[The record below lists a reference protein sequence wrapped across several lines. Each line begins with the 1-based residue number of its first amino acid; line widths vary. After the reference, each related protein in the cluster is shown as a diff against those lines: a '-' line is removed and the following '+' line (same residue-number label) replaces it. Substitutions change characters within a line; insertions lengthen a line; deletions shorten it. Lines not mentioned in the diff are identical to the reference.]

1 MLTIKTYTQ
10 KCPNFSVAVYVLRNL
25 FWKNMPS
32 ILTNLNDVFE
42 LFQDLFFA
50 FLL

>member
-1 MLTIKTYTQ
+1 MLNITTYSQ
-10 KCPNFSVAVYVLRNL
+10 KSPNFSVAVYVLRNL

-32 ILTNLNDVFE
+32 ILKNLNDVFE
-42 LFQDLFFA
+42 LFQGLFFA